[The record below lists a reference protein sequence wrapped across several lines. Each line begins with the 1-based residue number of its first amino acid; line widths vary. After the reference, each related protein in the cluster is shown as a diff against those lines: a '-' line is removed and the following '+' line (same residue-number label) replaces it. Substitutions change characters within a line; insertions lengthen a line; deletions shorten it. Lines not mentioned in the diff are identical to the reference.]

1 MNLEEIRQKKLKELQ
16 EKMMQQQQE
25 EDIQEQHLQ
34 QQLQQ
39 VEAIAKKYLSKEALQ
54 RYNNL
59 KLVHQEKA
67 IHAATIIAQAV
78 SVGQL
83 TRKISDKEFK
93 EVLVALDK
101 GKREFKIKR

>member
-1 MNLEEIRQKKLKELQ
+1 MNLEEIRKKKLKELQ

-25 EDIQEQHLQ
+25 DNIQEQQIQ

-39 VEAIAKKYLSKEALQ
+39 VESIAKQYLTNEALQ

-59 KLVHQEKA
+59 KLAHQEKA
-67 IHAATIIAQAV
+67 IHAATIITQAV
-78 SVGQL
+78 SVDQL

-93 EVLVALDK
+93 EVLIALDK
-101 GKREFKIKR
+101 GKRDFKIKR